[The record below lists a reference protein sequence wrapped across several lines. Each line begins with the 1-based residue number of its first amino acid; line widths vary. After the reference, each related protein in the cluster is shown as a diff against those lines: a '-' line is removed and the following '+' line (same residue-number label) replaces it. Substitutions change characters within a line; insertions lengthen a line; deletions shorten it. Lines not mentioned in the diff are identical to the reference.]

1 VATADVFDALINAR
15 HYKKAW
21 ALGDAIEF
29 MRTERG
35 RHFDPG
41 CVSALLRRIDEVMDI
56 QKQFAENDIH
66 TADNQAGLE
75 AHLPSAV
82 NG

>member
-1 VATADVFDALINAR
+1 
-15 HYKKAW
+15 
-21 ALGDAIEF
+21 

-41 CVSALLRRIDEVMDI
+41 CVAALLRRIDEVMDI
-56 QKQFAENDIH
+56 QKKFAENDIH

-82 NG
+82 NA